1 MKSVKRKPRAA
12 AKPVK
17 RSALLERTTLVNNP
31 SLATNQRANQRLREK
46 RGRAP
51 AAQAGKIRDLTQ
63 LAERYR
69 APIRRDE
76 CGDQIIPGKRGHLYS
91 DGDEI
96 CAMWTDARRMMRSTL
111 AELGGKLWQGDIS
124 RDRRGRSVQDAWVRG
139 ILPDKIPLALR
150 LIGAKR
156 RRILSEARLEAQREV
171 LVRARAARRLNQ
183 SLRQRPS
190 EKAESPKPARGV
202 AE

>member
-1 MKSVKRKPRAA
+1 MASKSKIDKINE
-12 AKPVK
+12 
-17 RSALLERTTLVNNP
+17 ALEALGAIEL
-31 SLATNQRANQRLREK
+31 LNQRLREK
-46 RGRAP
+46 RGRPP
-51 AAQAGKIRDLTQ
+51 AVNAGKFRGLSP

-91 DGDEI
+91 DGDEV
-96 CAMWTDARRMMRSTL
+96 CAMWTDARPMMRSSL

-124 RDRRGRSVQDAWVRG
+124 PDRYGRRVQDAWVRG
-139 ILPDKIPLALR
+139 ILLDKVPLALR

-183 SLRQRPS
+183 SLCQRPS
-190 EKAESPKPARGV
+190 ENAESPRPAREV
-202 AE
+202 AK